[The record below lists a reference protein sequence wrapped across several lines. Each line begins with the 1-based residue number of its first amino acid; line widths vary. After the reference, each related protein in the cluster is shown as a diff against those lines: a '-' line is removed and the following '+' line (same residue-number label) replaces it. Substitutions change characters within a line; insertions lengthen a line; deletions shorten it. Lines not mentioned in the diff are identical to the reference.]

1 MHQVGYTFLIT
12 HKLRINMNQVTFSLF
27 VFILIFFVSMIDI
40 VTDWKT
46 MGGLNSHIII
56 EAAAGFIALPAFVV
70 LLIWTRQQNKQ
81 MVKLK
86 KTLTHTEK
94 KLNESQVQTQKL
106 MGEFSKLIQAQFDA
120 WQLTKSEKE
129 VALLLIKGLTLDEIA
144 GVRETREKTVRQQ
157 ASNLYKKAGIAGR
170 HELVAFF
177 FEDLLIT

>member
-1 MHQVGYTFLIT
+1 
-12 HKLRINMNQVTFSLF
+12 MNQITFSLIIF
-27 VFILIFFVSMIDI
+27 ALIFLISLFDI
-40 VTDWKT
+40 VIDWRT

-56 EAAAGFIALPAFVV
+56 DAAEGFIALPAIMILFYWS
-70 LLIWTRQQNKQ
+70 LKQNKKLA
-81 MVKLK
+81 KLK
-86 KTLTHTEK
+86 ATLNHTEK
-94 KLNESQVQTQKL
+94 QLTESQVQTQKL